1 MNREAY
7 EELYREAWLKQNKI
21 DREVNKKLQAPAIN

>member
-7 EELYREAWLKQNKI
+7 EELYREAWIKQNKI
-21 DREVNKKLQAPAIN
+21 DGAFFEALHSL